1 MAAII
6 ANMKFEGRGERM
18 GAGAGAGAGAGGGAD
33 SGAREKQSISGEMT
47 ESTVDRD
54 EMLACI

>member
-6 ANMKFEGRGERM
+6 ANMKFEGRGR
-18 GAGAGAGAGAGGGAD
+18 AGAGAGGGAD
-33 SGAREKQSISGEMT
+33 GGAREKQSISGEMT